1 MPGSRL
7 AHEKANLLSLA
18 QNCPHLGWGALGKRS
33 IHPWSDVMT
42 VLSVSTENSEKGMAS
57 SRLSAL
63 EPLRLGSSVAWVCQG
78 LFLASEKYLSSSH
91 TFYDGGSVM
100 SFSQAKDKS
109 IDSLRQVPTSTDPR
123 ASIRCLLSSR
133 CCAEEAFWY

>member
-1 MPGSRL
+1 M
-7 AHEKANLLSLA
+7 HANIYIY
-18 QNCPHLGWGALGKRS
+18 
-33 IHPWSDVMT
+33 IHAMVELFYSPFT
-42 VLSVSTENSEKGMAS
+42 KYKEIHQTL
-57 SRLSAL
+57 
-63 EPLRLGSSVAWVCQG
+63 PLPN
-78 LFLASEKYLSSSH
+78 
-91 TFYDGGSVM
+91 DGGSVM